1 METLTRHRILEF
13 RDEIAALQK
22 ENVTYARQPFHMPSA
37 RQTHDLRRMRL
48 EAIKD
53 ELMRLNKREM

>member
-1 METLTRHRILEF
+1 VEVFTQQRILEL
-13 RDEIAALQK
+13 RIEIAALQK
-22 ENVTYARQPFHMPSA
+22 QNSTYAQQPFHMPAA
-37 RQTHDLRRMRL
+37 RHIHDLRRVRL